1 MTDTPSQDAQNIPP
15 NANQAP
21 QPPFN
26 PAQDYWGNP
35 PQTPTAQ
42 SRYASQAAP
51 QTPYQAQTPPSQGVQ
66 NQTQQGS
73 VAQAPAQASAQM
85 PYQQGQTPQSQ
96 TQPMPYQQGQ
106 ANQAS
111 SGAYPQNQAQNFGQ
125 VPAQNTAQAPA
136 SAPGQIQNPPQT
148 PSQNQGLSSGSLAL
162 ILVLSVGIPF
172 ILTMIFVFAFVAN
185 TVSPVVDSAT
195 SQEQTSAPT
204 VSTEYFNSDLRYR
217 YYLNEN
223 DNSSITTSELSKIA
237 SYYSGAG
244 QTTDGSYN
252 PGVYYVGKDIPAGSY
267 WLSGEETTTTYYFKL
282 TPDNSSQGSTTY
294 TVAHE
299 NSYYGHNIVEVSEGE
314 VLIAESSALALD
326 KMTKKF
332 SAPYQ
337 SGVYRVGID
346 IPAGTYTLSPGSA
359 NDYYAYYVMKDL
371 SYTNDSYID
380 KSYFMNSKEQ
390 PTITLEEG
398 TYIELY
404 NLTMKSDSV
413 TI

>member
-15 NANQAP
+15 NANQVP

-42 SRYASQAAP
+42 SRYASQVAP
-51 QTPYQAQTPPSQGVQ
+51 QTPYQAQTPPSQGAQ
-66 NQTQQGS
+66 NQVQQGQ
-73 VAQAPAQASAQM
+73 VAQAS
-85 PYQQGQTPQSQ
+85 
-96 TQPMPYQQGQ
+96 GQ
-106 ANQAS
+106 A
-111 SGAYPQNQAQNFGQ
+111 P
-125 VPAQNTAQAPA
+125 VQNTAQVPVSAPGQA
-136 SAPGQIQNPPQT
+136 QSPVQVSVPGQIQNPPQT

-162 ILVLSVGIPF
+162 TLVLSVGIPF

-185 TVSPVVDSAT
+185 TVSPVMDTAT